1 LTSVANR
8 EDKNGLASAEDFQSA
23 AQARGDLERI
33 VLPKSGLSVM
43 LRRPSPM
50 WFLFHGLLPA
60 SLAARI
66 SGGQTHI
73 DTVEDLRVL
82 AEWMVPL
89 LREVFVEPR
98 LTLDPGPGEISPD
111 LLDLEDASFVIR
123 WSVGEV
129 ASESGDLASFRSER
143 SSPAGGTSGRNVALP
158 A

>member
-1 LTSVANR
+1 
-8 EDKNGLASAEDFQSA
+8 
-23 AQARGDLERI
+23 
-33 VLPKSGLSVM
+33 M
-43 LRRPSPM
+43 
-50 WFLFHGLLPA
+50 
-60 SLAARI
+60 
-66 SGGQTHI
+66 
-73 DTVEDLRVL
+73 L

-129 ASESGDLASFRSER
+129 ASESSDLASFRSQQ
-143 SSPAGGTSGRNVALP
+143 SSPAGGASGRNVALP

>member
-1 LTSVANR
+1 
-8 EDKNGLASAEDFQSA
+8 
-23 AQARGDLERI
+23 
-33 VLPKSGLSVM
+33 
-43 LRRPSPM
+43 M

-66 SGGQTHI
+66 AGG
-73 DTVEDLRVL
+73 DTRIESVEDLRTL

-111 LLDLEDASFVIR
+111 LLDLEDANFVIR

-129 ASESGDLASFRSER
+129 ASDSGDLAPFRLER
-143 SSPAGGTSGRNVALP
+143 KSIASGAGGRNVALS

>member
-1 LTSVANR
+1 MDSEN
-8 EDKNGLASAEDFQSA
+8 KNGLASAEDFQSA
-23 AQARGDLERI
+23 ARARGEVERI
-33 VLPKSGLSVM
+33 VLPKSGLNVM

-66 SGGQTHI
+66 AAGEVRI
-73 DTVEDLRVL
+73 DTVQDLRTL
-82 AEWMVPL
+82 ADWMVPL
-89 LREVFVEPR
+89 LSEVFVQPR

-129 ASESGDLASFRSER
+129 AAESGDLAAFRSER
-143 SSPAGGTSGRNVALP
+143 SSPASGASRRNLALP
-158 A
+158 T